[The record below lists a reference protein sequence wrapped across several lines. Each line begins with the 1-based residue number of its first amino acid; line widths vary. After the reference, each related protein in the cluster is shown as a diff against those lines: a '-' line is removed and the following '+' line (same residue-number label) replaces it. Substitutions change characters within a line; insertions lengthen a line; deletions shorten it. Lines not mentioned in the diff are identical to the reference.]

1 MGILNDV
8 KEQLGVVAE
17 DTAFDNVIIIH
28 INSVMSILTQLGV
41 GPAEGFMIT
50 SDAED
55 WDLLYADARLNAIK
69 SYVYLRVK
77 FLFDPQSF
85 GSGFVLS
92 ALERQ
97 FQEMEWRLNAEV
109 DF

>member
-8 KEQLGVVAE
+8 KEQLGIVAE

-77 FLFDPQSF
+77 FLFDPGSF